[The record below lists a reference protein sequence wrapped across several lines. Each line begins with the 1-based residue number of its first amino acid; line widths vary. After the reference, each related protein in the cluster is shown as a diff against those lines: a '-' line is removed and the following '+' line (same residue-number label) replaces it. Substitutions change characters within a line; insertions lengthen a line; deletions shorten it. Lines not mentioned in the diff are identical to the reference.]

1 MLHFGGIEV
10 AMKTDNRGYK
20 LYWDEERETLDP
32 RARESIILERIQKQ
46 LAYVYE
52 ELPFYRRLY
61 DEKGF
66 HPSQVRFLQDFT
78 EKVPI
83 ITKKDL
89 VADQAEYPPFGSYV
103 GPFSEYEIVRVH
115 GSSGTSG
122 VPTLYRVSRGD
133 WNRAADVHAMAQW
146 SMGIRPDDILQVS
159 FPFSLF
165 FGGWGINQGAERLG
179 CTVFPLGVLPTE
191 RQLDLMFRLQAT
203 VFTATPSYA
212 LHVASVAEGLGY
224 NLPQGPVKRLMIGG
238 EPGGCVPGTK
248 AAIQR
253 LWGATSH
260 DAGSTSE
267 MYPFQTNVEE
277 ESSQGMHCI
286 IDEVYTE
293 VVDKDDPNAAVDYGV
308 RGAIVYTHLWRRSQ
322 PMIRFWPG
330 DETVM
335 HPGPTPLGRTYP
347 MLPQGILGRLDDMLV
362 IRGANLYPSTVETA
376 LRTMEDLGPEF
387 EMVVEKRGALDEL
400 TVRVEARKPVWD
412 EWSKLSDASRKE
424 KHAALTRQT
433 ADRLLRVCGIRVEA
447 EVIAPGSLPETVF
460 KAKRVTD
467 RRGAPE
473 EGVS

>member
-1 MLHFGGIEV
+1 
-10 AMKTDNRGYK
+10 MKTDERGYK

-32 RARESIILERIQKQ
+32 SIRETLILDRMQRQ
-46 LAYVYE
+46 LHYVYD

-61 DEKGF
+61 DAKGF
-66 HPSQVRFLQDFT
+66 HPSQVRYLQDFT

-89 VADQAEYPPFGSYV
+89 VADQEAHPPFGSYA
-103 GPFSEYEIVRVH
+103 GNFTEDEIQRIH

-122 VPTLYRVSRGD
+122 VPTLYRVSRED
-133 WNRAADVHAMAQW
+133 WDRAADVHAMAQW
-146 SMGIRPDDILQVS
+146 SMGIRPSDILQVS

-191 RQLDLMFRLQAT
+191 RQLDLMFRLKST

-212 LHVASVAEGLGY
+212 LHMASVAEGMGIDLA
-224 NLPQGPVKRLMIGG
+224 NGPVQRLMIGG

-253 LWGATSH
+253 LWGATTH

-277 ESSQGMHCI
+277 ASSQGMHLI

-293 VVDKDDPNAAVDYGV
+293 VVSKDDPNEAVPYGT

-376 LRTMEDLGPEF
+376 LRSIDDLGPEF
-387 EMVVEKRGALDEL
+387 EMIVEKRGALDEL
-400 TVRVEARKPVWD
+400 TVRVEPRQGVWD
-412 EWSKLSDASRKE
+412 GLSALTPESRIEKL
-424 KHAALTRQT
+424 AALKGHTESQ
-433 ADRLLRVCGIRVEA
+433 LKRVCGIRVGV
-447 EVIAPGSLPETVF
+447 EVIAPGTLEETVF
-460 KAKRVTD
+460 KAKRVQD
-467 RRGAPE
+467 RRP
-473 EGVS
+473 

>member
-1 MLHFGGIEV
+1 
-10 AMKTDNRGYK
+10 MKTDDHGYR
-20 LYWDEERETLDP
+20 LYWDEERETLPADQRRP
-32 RARESIILERIQKQ
+32 FILDRIQHQ
-46 LAYVYE
+46 LHYVYTK
-52 ELPFYRRLY
+52 LPFYRRHY
-61 DEKGF
+61 DAHGF
-66 HPSQVRFLQDFT
+66 HPSQVQHLEDFT

-89 VADQAEYPPFGSYV
+89 VADQAAHPPFGSYA
-103 GPFSEYEIVRVH
+103 GAFPEDDIVRIH

-122 VPTLYRVSRGD
+122 TPTLYRVSRRD
-133 WNRAADVHAMAQW
+133 WDRAADVHAMAQW
-146 SMGIRPDDILQVS
+146 SMGIRPNDILQVS

-191 RQLDLMFRLQAT
+191 RQLDLMDRIGST

-212 LHVASVAEGLGY
+212 LHVASVAEATGR
-224 NLPQGPVKRLMIGG
+224 NLAESTVTRLMIGG

-253 LWGATSH
+253 LWGATTH

-277 ESSQGMHCI
+277 ASSQGMHCI

-293 VVDKDDPNAAVDYGV
+293 VVSTDDPHTAVPYGT
-308 RGAIVYTHLWRRSQ
+308 RGAIVYTHLWRESQ

-347 MLPQGILGRLDDMLV
+347 MLPHGITGRLDDMLV
-362 IRGANLYPSTVETA
+362 VRGANLYPSTVETA
-376 LRTMEDLGPEF
+376 LRSLEDLGPEF
-387 EMVVEKRGALDEL
+387 EIVLEKRGALDEI
-400 TVRVEARKPVWD
+400 TVRVEPRSTFWQGLEGLSVRD
-412 EWSKLSDASRKE
+412 ERLASLKNE
-424 KHAALTRQT
+424 AEAQ
-433 ADRLLRVCGIRVEA
+433 LLRVCGIRVAA
-447 EVIAPGSLPETVF
+447 ELIAPGTLPETVF
-460 KAKRVTD
+460 KAKRVRDLRT
-467 RRGAPE
+467 APE
-473 EGVS
+473 TTLGPSS

>member
-1 MLHFGGIEV
+1 
-10 AMKTDNRGYK
+10 MKTDERGYR
-20 LYWDEERETLDP
+20 LYWDEARETMDP
-32 RARESIILERIQKQ
+32 AARREIILERMKAQ

-52 ELPFYRRLY
+52 TLPFYRRKY
-61 DEKGF
+61 DAAGF
-66 HPSQVRFLQDFT
+66 HPSQVKHVEDFT

-83 ITKKDL
+83 LTKKEL
-89 VADQAEYPPFGSYV
+89 VADQAAHPPFGSYA
-103 GPFSEYEIVRVH
+103 GPFDEKDVVRVH

-122 VPTLYRVSRGD
+122 TPTLYRVSRDD
-133 WNRAADVHAMAQW
+133 WARAADVHAMAQW

-191 RQLDLMFRLQAT
+191 RQLDLMFRLGST

-212 LHVASVAEGLGY
+212 LHMASVAEAEGY
-224 NLPQGPVKRLMIGG
+224 DLPNGPVRRLMIGG

-253 LWGATSH
+253 LWGATTH

-277 ESSQGMHCI
+277 ASSQGMHCI
-286 IDEVYTE
+286 VDEVFTE
-293 VVDKDDPNAAVDYGV
+293 IVDRNDPNAALPYGEA
-308 RGAIVYTHLWRRSQ
+308 GAIVYTHLWRRSQ

-330 DETVM
+330 DEAIM

-347 MLPQGILGRLDDMLV
+347 MLPNGIMGRLDDMLV

-376 LRTMEDLGPEF
+376 LRSIAELGPEF
-387 EMVVEKRGALDEL
+387 EMLVEKRGALDEL
-400 TVRVEARKPVWD
+400 TVRVEPRAAWWD
-412 EWSKLSDASRKE
+412 GLSALGEASRAE
-424 KHAALTRQT
+424 KRGALVGQAAAQLQ
-433 ADRLLRVCGIRVEA
+433 RVCGIRIGVELL
-447 EVIAPGSLPETVF
+447 APGTLPETVF
-460 KAKRVTD
+460 KARRVRD
-467 RRGAPE
+467 LRKAPGERAGGGAPA
-473 EGVS
+473 GGKA